1 RDHEHPHADRV
12 PGRGGQETADRGQG
26 QAPAPAG
33 ARRIPV
39 DVLRTG
45 GQGEAV
51 RDLQARLAAAGHD
64 CTPDEPGVF
73 GSATEE
79 AVRAF
84 QGKRGLRVDG
94 LCGAQTWAA
103 LVEAGWRLG
112 DRLLYQAS
120 PFLRGDDVAEL
131 QRRL

>member
-1 RDHEHPHADRV
+1 M
-12 PGRGGQETADRGQG
+12 
-26 QAPAPAG
+26 
-33 ARRIPV
+33 
-39 DVLRTG
+39 RTG

-131 QRRL
+131 QRRLGTLGFDAGRVDGIFGEGTQQALLDFEGEMSWN